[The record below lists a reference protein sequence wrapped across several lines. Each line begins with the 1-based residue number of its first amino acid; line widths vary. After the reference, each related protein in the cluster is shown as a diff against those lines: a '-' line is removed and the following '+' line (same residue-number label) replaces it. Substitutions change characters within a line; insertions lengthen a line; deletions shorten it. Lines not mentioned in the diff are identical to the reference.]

1 MADYAIDDGTIVQDP
16 LDPKDPTYCP
26 ACLSGIGPTDPND
39 PILKIAEPVA
49 AAE

>member
-1 MADYAIDDGTIVQDP
+1 MADVAPVERYP
-16 LDPKDPTYCP
+16 YPYPDPKDPTYCP

-39 PILKIAEPVA
+39 PILKIAEPIS